1 MVLLEKAEVNGDV
14 WRSVCMRVK
23 VLACVA
29 CMVGQWF
36 VVDCGCDVRLSVGAV
51 VEVVGVV
58 VDVKWEREWV
68 GCPMV
73 VDVV

>member
-1 MVLLEKAEVNGDV
+1 M
-14 WRSVCMRVK
+14 
-23 VLACVA
+23 
-29 CMVGQWF
+29 
-36 VVDCGCDVRLSVGAV
+36 VDCGCDVRLSVGVVVVV

-58 VDVKWEREWV
+58 VDVKWGREWV